1 MRPLLPVPA
10 AQGRK
15 HVLVRTARTLQQPMP
30 PPQPADG
37 NEEDALL
44 GGDRDEEPDEQLQQ
58 ASCIKQYTV
67 AL

>member
-1 MRPLLPVPA
+1 
-10 AQGRK
+10 
-15 HVLVRTARTLQQPMP
+15 MP

-44 GGDRDEEPDEQLQQ
+44 GGDRDEEPYEQLQQ